1 MKVKDLIE
9 ELNKFPQDLEVVGQ
23 WEDIEYGLNIGGEV
37 DVFKATVQQT
47 PGVDHYTLGPLFQYG
62 KELPS
67 TDVEVLIIRV

>member
-23 WEDIEYGLNIGGEV
+23 WEDVEYGVTIGGEV
-37 DVFKATVQQT
+37 DVFISTVKQT
-47 PGVDHYTLGPLFQYG
+47 PGWDSYTLGPLFQYG

-67 TDVEVLIIRV
+67 TDVEVLVIRV